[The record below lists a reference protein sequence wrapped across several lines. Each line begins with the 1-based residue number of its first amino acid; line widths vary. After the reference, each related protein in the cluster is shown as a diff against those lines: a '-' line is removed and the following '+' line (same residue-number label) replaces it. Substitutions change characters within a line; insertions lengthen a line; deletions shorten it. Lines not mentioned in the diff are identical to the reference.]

1 MMAEEV
7 ADMVAEKVVGMGV
20 DKMVVDIKYIFQNLP
35 YFPLLVGA
43 DTQVDRDN
51 IDDVKVAEETIKVK
65 NVRQFGWRRMLVF
78 KPGGLGG

>member
-1 MMAEEV
+1 MVAEEV
-7 ADMVAEKVVGMGV
+7 ADMVADIVVGMEV
-20 DKMVVDIKYIFQNLP
+20 DELVVNMKDIFPNLP

-65 NVRQFGWRRMLVF
+65 NV
-78 KPGGLGG
+78 